1 MKVAVLGTVQSG
13 CRGEEAA
20 LLRYAGLTVLQR
32 MAGYVAPTM
41 ATASPLFQPIIAEY
55 AICAD
60 AMMTRL
66 CHQEIVGAN
75 PRAPY
80 LMVSWLLLGADNP
93 FCIRRYAHDDTL
105 VLHLARLL
113 LRIACGDEPSP
124 SERQLV
130 TRTASM
136 FKVSALEQYNRGW
149 RNASTEEGQSYARTR
164 TDAVATA
171 ILRAAGAVNA
181 NMLHPAWVA
190 WSVGAI
196 VNELVRFEGNHI
208 EATVWKQAR
217 AWCYISD
224 DVAGRIVRK
233 LFFDMLDR

>member
-1 MKVAVLGTVQSG
+1 MKAAIRGTAQTG
-13 CRGEEAA
+13 QRGEEAA
-20 LLRYAGLTVLQR
+20 LLRAAGLTVLQR
-32 MAGYVAPTM
+32 MAGYIAPTM
-41 ATASPLFQPIIAEY
+41 TTTIPLFQPITTEY
-55 AICAD
+55 ATCAD

-66 CHQEIVGAN
+66 CHQEVTGAN

-93 FCIRRYAHDDTL
+93 FRIRRYELNDTL

-149 RNASTEEGQSYARTR
+149 LNTAPDNGQSDARTR

-208 EATVWKQAR
+208 EALVWKQAR

-224 DVAGRIVRK
+224 DAAGRIVRK